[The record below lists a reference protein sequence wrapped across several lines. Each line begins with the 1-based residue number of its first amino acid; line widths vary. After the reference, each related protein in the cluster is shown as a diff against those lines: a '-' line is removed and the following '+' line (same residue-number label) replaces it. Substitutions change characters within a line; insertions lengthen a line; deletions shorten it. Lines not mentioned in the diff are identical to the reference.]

1 MTIQR
6 TTLAI
11 AITLAILFVSMI
23 GLDLFRVIQQ
33 RADTEEMTDA
43 SAAGSIMNRAT
54 IELSLERSVMQVT
67 LNLPTPI
74 ARQFRDLLDQ
84 QRTLSDAGF
93 DAVQDAVA
101 DAASLR
107 RAAEFDRRLVSL
119 REEIAGIRA
128 EADRWLA
135 VPRDQRP
142 DAAVAA
148 LPTRMKAAIGSFA
161 QLPFKLRG
169 EDVDVPSLVQTL
181 EEVQRRAWEVREY
194 GGQERTLL
202 AIAAATGEPFSEL
215 AIQEMAG
222 LHARAEAAMS
232 SLRILADYAGLPRA
246 VGEQIARIDRDYFGT
261 YRALRQRMFDAAAAG
276 RPYPVTFG
284 TFFDESTAALDTAVA
299 LSHLAGDVNLDILS
313 GYLTEQTRLTLL
325 YAAVLLIAVGICGF
339 QIWYGQVRVSHRLGR
354 LSALMRRVADGDIDA
369 PVDQFRTR
377 DEIGDMGATLEMFRQ
392 AAVDKR
398 ALEERQKAEA
408 EQAMQEREA
417 TVRRLAER
425 IEAETRTAIDAVAE
439 RSRTLTQSAADILD
453 RLEKVETN
461 ASAVADVADRTR
473 QSSDQAVG
481 SSERLS
487 AAFGEIDRRLGD
499 STALIGDA
507 SDTVAEAGTAV
518 TEMTAAADTVG
529 EVVRLI
535 ATIAEQTNLLALNAT
550 IEAARAGEAGRGF
563 AVVAGEVKNL
573 ANQTRSSTEQIA
585 GQIDAMRGATSRTVD
600 LVTQVGQRMQ
610 AIAIQSDEIAAT
622 VGQQAAGT
630 KDIAAILTDNQAQA
644 VDAARRV
651 DDVASASR
659 EVRSLAEGL
668 KSLSNDLDT
677 QVSLIR
683 ATIGNL
689 TQARAA

>member
-11 AITLAILFVSMI
+11 ALTLAILFVSMI
-23 GLDLFRVIQQ
+23 GLDLLRVIQQ
-33 RADTEEMTDA
+33 RADTDEMSDA
-43 SAAGSIMNRAT
+43 SAAGSLMSKAT

-67 LNLPTPI
+67 LNLPDPI
-74 ARQFRDLLDQ
+74 APQFRALLNQ
-84 QRTLSDAGF
+84 QRVLSDAGF
-93 DAVQDAVA
+93 DAAQDAVA
-101 DAASLR
+101 DAAALRRGEEFRSQLASLR
-107 RAAEFDRRLVSL
+107 R
-119 REEIAGIRA
+119 EIAGIRA

-135 VPRDQRP
+135 VPRDERP
-142 DAAVAA
+142 DAAVDT
-148 LPTRMKAAIGSFA
+148 LPIRMKSAIGSLA
-161 QLPFKLRG
+161 RLPIKLRG
-169 EDVDVPSLVQTL
+169 ETVDVPSLVQTL

-215 AIQEMAG
+215 ATQEMAG
-222 LHARAEAAMS
+222 LHGRAEAAMS
-232 SLRILADYAGLPRA
+232 ALRILSDYAGLSETVR
-246 VGEQIARIDRDYFGT
+246 EQIGRLDTVYFDT
-261 YRALRQRMFDAAAAG
+261 YRDLRHRMFDAAAAG
-276 RPYPVTFG
+276 RPYPVDFSA
-284 TFFDESTAALDTAVA
+284 FFAESTAALDAAVA
-299 LSHLAGDVNLDILS
+299 LSHLAGDINLDVLA
-313 GYLTEQTRLTLL
+313 GYQAEQGRLTLM
-325 YAAVLLIAVGICGF
+325 YAAVLMIAIGICGF

-354 LSALMRRVADGDIDA
+354 LSALMRQVADGDIDA
-369 PVDQFRTR
+369 RVDLFEIR

-398 ALEERQKAEA
+398 ALENRQKAEA

-425 IEAETRTAIDAVAE
+425 IEAETRAAIDAVAE
-439 RSRTLTQSAADILD
+439 RSRTLTRSAADILD

-461 ASAVADVADRTR
+461 AGAVADVADRTR
-473 QSSDQAVG
+473 QSSDHAVG

-487 AAFGEIDRRLGD
+487 ATFGEIDRRLGD
-499 STALIGDA
+499 STALIGEA
-507 SDTVAEAGTAV
+507 SATVAEAGTAV

-535 ATIAEQTNLLALNAT
+535 AAIAEQTNLLALNAT

-573 ANQTRSSTEQIA
+573 ASQTRTSTEQIA
-585 GQIDAMRGATSRTVD
+585 GQIEAMRGATGRTVD
-600 LVTQVGQRMQ
+600 LVNQVGRRMQ
-610 AIAIQSDEIAAT
+610 AITTQSEEIAAT
-622 VGQQAAGT
+622 VSQQAAGT
-630 KDIAAILTDNQAQA
+630 QDIAAILTDNQAQA
-644 VDAARRV
+644 VDAAQRV
-651 DDVASASR
+651 DDVAAASR

-689 TQARAA
+689 TQTPAA